1 MKLAIASILAVL
13 TLLTGCG
20 NVQVRMTGQ
29 PTYTTN
35 FPVQTRPYCVL
46 EDSRLSSRSGPNGRQ
61 AKATDIVKCRW
72 VDQYGRRCESTIRYT
87 SEMVVRRTPDGRL
100 VTEPEKYQQE
110 NIRCGRSTRRF

>member
-1 MKLAIASILAVL
+1 MKFAIASVLALL

-29 PTYTTN
+29 PTYSTN
-35 FPVQTRPYCVL
+35 FQARTYCVMD
-46 EDSRLSSRSGPNGRQ
+46 DSRLSSRSGPNGRQ

-87 SEMVVRRTPDGRL
+87 SEMIVRRTPEGKL